1 MIKVKDHKKFCCFD
15 YTSEKNNTDYQLG
28 CLVTKD
34 NEVGVI
40 IQTYADGE
48 FRTDRWGNSSDY
60 ECVASTISEVQK
72 FRPGLIDELVEQ
84 EYEIGFTYESFIKI
98 KVNATNVDEAAQK
111 ASDEFYKL
119 KIHNLIPDTLN
130 VDDVDYS
137 GERIDKEFVE
147 YYSFGDR
154 Y

>member
-40 IQTYADGE
+40 IQTYANGE
-48 FRTDRWGNSSDY
+48 FRTDMWGNSNDY
-60 ECVASTISEVQK
+60 ECAASTISEVK
-72 FRPGLIDELVEQ
+72 KLRPELIDELVEQ
-84 EYEIGFTYESFIKI
+84 EYEIGFTYECFINI

-119 KIHNLIPDTLN
+119 NIQNAIPDTLK
-130 VDDVDYS
+130 VDDTDYS
-137 GERIDKEFVE
+137 GEQIDREFIE
-147 YYSFGDR
+147 YYSPDYR